1 MDKMP
6 LVSIIIAA
14 YNAGPYI
21 AATLNSV
28 LNQTWPNVEIIVVN
42 DGSTD
47 NTANILTTY
56 EVKGI
61 KVIHQPNSGQDIAL
75 NNGFKQAKGSFIKFM
90 DADDLINPE
99 MIEIQVKTLLNHPN
113 SVAYGEWAR
122 FYNNQPEK
130 ANFTPLDY
138 WKDASPINFLTAR
151 KEGVMLQ
158 CGIMLLPRHIIE
170 KAGLWDERLILFND
184 TEFFCRQLLAAESIK
199 FTPGA
204 RLYYRSGLQNSIS
217 VGKARKFFES
227 TFLATTLI
235 GQHLIAREN
244 SLRVKTLIA
253 NMFLDQYIQ
262 FYPKYADLG
271 KQHEA
276 AIKQWATP
284 TIEANGGGVF
294 KVLKSI
300 GGWKFA
306 RYMQYIF
313 YKLGYLNYL
322 QWRKTRNSSSH

>member
-1 MDKMP
+1 MDKIP

-14 YNAGPYI
+14 YNAADYVE
-21 AATLNSV
+21 ATLNAV
-28 LNQTWPNVEIIVVN
+28 LNQTWSSLEIIVVN

-47 NTANILTTY
+47 NTATVLSNY
-56 EVKGI
+56 EAKGI
-61 KVIHQPNSGQDIAL
+61 KVIHQPNFGQDIAL
-75 NNGFKQAKGSFIKFM
+75 NNGYKQARGEFIKFM

-99 MIEIQVKTLLNHPN
+99 MIEIQVNALLKHPKAI
-113 SVAYGEWAR
+113 AYGEWAR

-130 ANFTPLDY
+130 ANFSPLDY

-158 CGIMLLPRHIIE
+158 CGIMLLPRYIIE

-184 TEFFCRQLLAAESIK
+184 TEFFCRQFLAAESIK

-204 RLYYRSGLQNSIS
+204 KLYYRSGLQNSIS

-227 TFLATTLI
+227 TFLATNLI
-235 GQHLIAREN
+235 GQHLIAKEN

-262 FYPKYADLG
+262 FYPKYTDLG

-276 AIKQWATP
+276 AIKQWAKP
-284 TIEANGGGVF
+284 TIEANGGKVF
-294 KVLKSI
+294 KLLKTV

-306 RYMQYIF
+306 RYMQYVF
-313 YKLGYLNYL
+313 YNMGYLRWL
-322 QWRKTRNSSSH
+322 QWNKKRKIC